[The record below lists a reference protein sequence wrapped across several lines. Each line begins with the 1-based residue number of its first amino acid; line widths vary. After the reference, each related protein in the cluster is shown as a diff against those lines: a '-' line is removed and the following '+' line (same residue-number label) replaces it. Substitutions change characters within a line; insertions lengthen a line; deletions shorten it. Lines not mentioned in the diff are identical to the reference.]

1 MKLLKSFAVIAF
13 LFASG
18 TVLRAES
25 GSKEVIY
32 IKSERFVTPLIQKWI
47 EEYKKVNNNVD
58 IRIADKNTETKDVRM
73 QLTTTAENQKAE
85 KNELVNSWGR
95 YALLPVANKE
105 SRLLEKG
112 KVNEKTLKA
121 IFFEQS
127 VLDEKNKEGKEA
139 SASVYSGAG
148 KASLSSAFASYFG
161 VDNSE
166 WKGKKIAGDDAFLI
180 NAIQKDQQGVTV
192 NSLNYIYDFSN
203 QSLKANIAILP
214 VGSKKEHK
222 EILEK
227 GNLNEVIT
235 LLENEKVDLIPVGD
249 LGFKYEKNNTEARAF
264 AKWILSE
271 GVDFNHSFGFLKP
284 EKEKLVAE
292 INRIDKL
299 ELTSLY

>member
-1 MKLLKSFAVIAF
+1 MKLLKSFAVIAL

-47 EEYKKVNNNVD
+47 EEYKKVNNHVD

-73 QLTTTAENQKAE
+73 QLTTTTEELKAE
-85 KNELVNSWGR
+85 KNELVNNWGR

-105 SRLLEKG
+105 SNLLAQNKVNG
-112 KVNEKTLKA
+112 KVLKA
-121 IFFEQS
+121 IFFEQG
-127 VLDEKNKEGKEA
+127 VLDDKNKETKDVQ
-139 SASVYSGAG
+139 ASVYSGAG
-148 KASLSSAFASYFG
+148 KASFSLAFASFFG

-166 WKGKKIAGDDAFLI
+166 WKGKKIAGDDVFLI

-192 NSLNYIYDFSN
+192 NSLNYIYDFPSRG
-203 QSLKANIAILP
+203 LKANIAILP
-214 VGSKKEHK
+214 VASKKEHK
-222 EILEK
+222 DILEK
-227 GNLNEVIT
+227 ANLTEVID
-235 LLENEKVDLIPVGD
+235 LLENEKVELIPVGY

-271 GVDFNHSFGFLKP
+271 GIGFNHSFGFLKP
-284 EKEKLVAE
+284 EQEKLTAE
-292 INRIDKL
+292 INRIEKL